1 MERYGK
7 RWSRLI
13 FFLLRV
19 QLHAD
24 QTLAARLVPPS
35 SRMEYLLQEVDESS
49 RSLHAVNTLGFSL
62 DECLQHHNCD
72 PENKCDPEEE
82 CESPLRLHATAL
94 QQAVKYLSVA
104 LTLQLEERDPFCLC
118 VVAYCATCALDSHG
132 AWVFAANYRPFL
144 SAMIH
149 CMQLWLLGHCITHC
163 QSQDPPLRLQSY
175 VREQCQ
181 LHLVN
186 TSAGP
191 IAELSCWRLLC
202 QNSKNDAPRPPV
214 TTITDDCM
222 QINHA
227 DLEVRLSPWR
237 QSLQQFLSDAF
248 EILNEELLLG
258 LAGLTAFSVTS
269 LKDNLAELRPGLSFL
284 DDPRNG
290 LHAVRSNVVHQV
302 CHDGPLRGRFFLR
315 PGSTTDAESA
325 NGVLC
330 NRPELDDYLHANQRF
345 LQLLAILIIMTAGL
359 PPRRKELLGI
369 SWCNQEVP
377 RNIFIHNGL
386 LAVIT
391 AYHKS

>member
-1 MERYGK
+1 
-7 RWSRLI
+7 
-13 FFLLRV
+13 
-19 QLHAD
+19 
-24 QTLAARLVPPS
+24 
-35 SRMEYLLQEVDESS
+35 
-49 RSLHAVNTLGFSL
+49 
-62 DECLQHHNCD
+62 
-72 PENKCDPEEE
+72 
-82 CESPLRLHATAL
+82 
-94 QQAVKYLSVA
+94 
-104 LTLQLEERDPFCLC
+104 
-118 VVAYCATCALDSHG
+118 
-132 AWVFAANYRPFL
+132 
-144 SAMIH
+144 
-149 CMQLWLLGHCITHC
+149 MQLWLLGHCITHC

-237 QSLQQFLSDAF
+237 QSLQQFLSDAC
-248 EILNEELLLG
+248 EILNDELLLG
-258 LAGLTAFSVTS
+258 LAGLKAFSVTS
-269 LKDNLAELRPGLSFL
+269 LKDNMAELRPGLSFL

-302 CHDGPLRGRFFLR
+302 CHDGPLRARFFLR

-377 RNIFIHNGL
+377 RNIFIHDGL

-391 AYHKS
+391 AYHKSQWRVGNRPIARFLPPGLGDLLVRYLIYVPPLLRFFYRCMQSPTPRGFLFASMEHVWHPDRLSVVIK